1 MNNDYIQYRN
11 AYIEHYGVKGMKWR
25 FSKFTNK
32 VRRGGRDVYEYFTKK
47 TYGKSKASKL
57 GAAPGIG
64 SVSSLG
70 PGRTQFQRDLRK
82 ATKPLRKS
90 FRKFYKNS
98 IDPSVRR
105 FKLVAPIKAKSL
117 AYRLGGIKGKL
128 ISRLNGYNRGP
139 ATNVTNISAR
149 SVKNA
154 KAADHTK
161 ALTNKL
167 YANSRSLNEVTEERT
182 LNGETLYKHGYR
194 ANKYNPYWG
203 TNGSYNRNNKRRT
216 NSQSDYS
223 KYYKYKRNKGATNPY
238 WGRR

>member
-11 AYIEHYGVKGMKWR
+11 AYLEHYGVKGMKWR

-32 VRRGGRDVYEYFTKK
+32 VRRGGKDVYEYFTKK
-47 TYGKSKASKL
+47 TYGKSKGSKL

-70 PGRTQFQRDLRK
+70 PGRTQFQRDFRK

-98 IDPSVRR
+98 IAPGVRK

-128 ISRLNGYNRGP
+128 LSRLNGYNRGP

-154 KAADHTK
+154 KMTDYTNAKLRNLQSTK
-161 ALTNKL
+161 
-167 YANSRSLNEVTEERT
+167 
-182 LNGETLYKHGYR
+182 
-194 ANKYNPYWG
+194 KYNPYWG
-203 TNGSYNRNNKRRT
+203 TNGSPSSKSRT
-216 NSQSDYS
+216 GSQSDYS
-223 KYYKYKRNKGATNPY
+223 KHYKYKRNKGATNPY